1 MKKLRYIPGMFSIV
15 LLPLLGYIYF
25 QSNGYF
31 TQLTALDFVAEGFE
45 EMKEWCEEM
54 NVIDC
59 GKEYDKRIYKE
70 ISLNGN
76 KEESQKAFQ
85 YIDNFVNKVIQ
96 TEDTINGLKVHFEKN
111 ATYNEFIEVLN
122 IFSERGA
129 QLYILDN
136 NTMFFVGRD
145 LPSEDI
151 IDIDCEGPPVE
162 YLSEERIAKIN
173 KAFEANNKDLA
184 SQQIFDNLKTQFLQN
199 KIIYSAYFI
208 FVFVALTYLIKRKS
222 T

>member
-1 MKKLRYIPGMFSIV
+1 MLKRVTYYLKIV
-15 LLPLLGYIYF
+15 SVILFVVFICLILEVVFNCGVVGISFLFICTLF
-25 QSNGYF
+25 ILINIF
-31 TQLTALDFVAEGFE
+31 TVLSR
-45 EMKEWCEEM
+45 
-54 NVIDC
+54 
-59 GKEYDKRIYKE
+59 KRIYKE